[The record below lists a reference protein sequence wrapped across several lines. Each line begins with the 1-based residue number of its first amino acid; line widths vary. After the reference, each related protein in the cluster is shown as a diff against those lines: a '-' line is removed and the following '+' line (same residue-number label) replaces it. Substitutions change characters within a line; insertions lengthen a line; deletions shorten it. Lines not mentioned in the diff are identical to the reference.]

1 LVSWFPRPHGQS
13 RKSLLAPSPETASN
27 LFVAPSVRLGMSEM
41 LHGCSAE
48 TTDRWFA
55 AHDLIARESGEDEEE
70 EEVDEQQ
77 REEEDED
84 EDDGYS
90 E

>member
-1 LVSWFPRPHGQS
+1 
-13 RKSLLAPSPETASN
+13 
-27 LFVAPSVRLGMSEM
+27 MSEM

-55 AHDLIARESGEDEEE
+55 AHDLIARDSGEDEEEKEEE

-77 REEEDED
+77 REEDDED